1 LSDEPEKPSV
11 PTGRGGPNQVEDGN
25 HSAPI
30 HAGDDYFARGVVPW
44 GRLAVGLVA
53 GLAAGAVVIAI
64 AGSRMG
70 PQIAHTNLASLQL
83 GYLAMA
89 ALCLAVLLLADALT
103 LVALA
108 RALCPMASRRGVFGV
123 AFESHLVG
131 GATSFG
137 GLEIPYQVVRLRH
150 SGLNS
155 SQATSVVL
163 AKGMIHTSLL
173 AIVAA
178 GALVPALGT
187 RLTPLERWVLVGV
200 ILGVIVG
207 WVAVALWT
215 RRPAGLRLVPKHMKK
230 YLTSFREANLVLM
243 HAGWRAIVL
252 VVALQAVYWMAMFA
266 TIPLILLALGWRNGS
281 IVHVIVAQ
289 AALQVIM
296 PFSPLPG
303 GAGIAE
309 LGYLGLIGSSVPANI
324 RVVSLLLWRIATWV
338 VPMTLGALVI
348 GVRVAT
354 SKGKGQRVRRQ
365 EVSRAGAD

>member
-1 LSDEPEKPSV
+1 M
-11 PTGRGGPNQVEDGN
+11 
-25 HSAPI
+25 
-30 HAGDDYFARGVVPW
+30 
-44 GRLAVGLVA
+44 
-53 GLAAGAVVIAI
+53 VVIVI
-64 AGSRMG
+64 AGSRIG
-70 PQIAHTNLASLQL
+70 PQIAHANLASLQL

-89 ALCLAVLLLADALT
+89 ALCLAVLLLADAFT

-108 RALCPMASRRGVFGV
+108 RALCPLASRRGVFGV

-178 GALVPALGT
+178 AALVPALGT
-187 RLTPLERWVLVGV
+187 RLTLLERWVLVGV
-200 ILGVIVG
+200 ILGVIIG
-207 WVAVALWT
+207 WAAAALWT
-215 RRPAGLRLVPKHMKK
+215 RRPVGLRLVPKRMKK
-230 YLTSFREANLVLM
+230 YLASFREANLVLL
-243 HAGWRAIVL
+243 HTGWRAIVL
-252 VVALQAVYWMAMFA
+252 LVALQAVYWMAMFA
-266 TIPLILLALGWRNGS
+266 IIPLILLALGWRNGS
-281 IVHVIVAQ
+281 IVHIIVSQ

-338 VPMTLGALVI
+338 IPMTLGALVI
-348 GVRVAT
+348 GVRAAT
-354 SKGKGQRVRRQ
+354 TKGKSKGQRVRRR
-365 EVSRAGAD
+365 EVSRATSD